1 MYYTLGKLNDSN
13 MKWHY
18 TQFKTNTKKIIV
30 SYGTI
35 STFFFNITT
44 ITYVNIIMLSS
55 VYWHMYLQQ
64 GDNITETVYAY
75 N

>member
-1 MYYTLGKLNDSN
+1 MTAIWNGIILSLKP
-13 MKWHY
+13 
-18 TQFKTNTKKIIV
+18 TQKIIV

-64 GDNITETVYAY
+64 KDNVTETVYAY